1 MCGRRCRGSELLLI
15 TGVGVINRQI
25 ADQVRAILEPAVHQP
40 AVTVRRGW
48 TAYFVCFTWDAV
60 MPSRYEDDGL
70 HHIILVGRVRIEQG
84 PRVGASIT
92 PVQH

>member
-15 TGVGVINRQI
+15 TEIDVINRQV

-48 TAYFVCFTWDAV
+48 Y
-60 MPSRYEDDGL
+60 Y
-70 HHIILVGRVRIEQG
+70 
-84 PRVGASIT
+84 
-92 PVQH
+92 